1 MIDIKELKFAY
12 GNQKVFENINLTFT
26 EGHIYGL
33 LGENGVGK
41 TTLLKIINGLQSPNR
56 GECLVDGK
64 KPFSRTPDLLQE
76 IFFLPEGVIAPSYA
90 TPIKYADSIGVFYPN
105 YNRTLF
111 LDLIQ
116 EMEVAYDKKFEQLSY
131 GQKKKAMFCLAVAL
145 KTKYLLLDEPTNG
158 LDIPSKTDFRRIM
171 ARHTTEDTITI
182 ISTHQV
188 KDVENLIDP
197 IVILSKDDV
206 LVNAS
211 IEEIAQKLYF
221 SFDSEQ
227 NDQAIYSEMVPGGFI
242 NVMRNTDALE
252 SNVLIEP
259 LFNTAVRN
267 RQIIIEILK

>member
-1 MIDIKELKFAY
+1 MIDIKELNFAY
-12 GNQKVFENINLTFT
+12 GSQKVFENINLTFT

-41 TTLLKIINGLQSPNR
+41 TTLLKIINGLQCPNR

-64 KPFSRTPDLLQE
+64 KPFSRTPDFLQE
-76 IFFLPEGVIAPSYA
+76 IFFLPEGVIAPSYT

-105 YNRTLF
+105 YDRSLF
-111 LDLIQ
+111 LDLMN
-116 EMEVAYDKKFEQLSY
+116 EMEVVHDKKFEQLSY

-171 ARHTTEDTITI
+171 ARYTTENTIAI

-188 KDVENLIDP
+188 KDIENLIDP
-197 IVILSKDDV
+197 IVILAKDDV
-206 LVNAS
+206 LINAS
-211 IEEIAQKLYF
+211 IEEIAAKLYF
-221 SFDSEQ
+221 SFDNEQ

-242 NVMRNTDALE
+242 NVMRNVEGLE

-267 RQIIIEILK
+267 RQVIKEIFR

>member
-1 MIDIKELKFAY
+1 MITIEKLDFAY
-12 GNQKVFENINLTFT
+12 GKQKVFENINLNFQ

-41 TTLLKIINGLQSPNR
+41 TTLLKIINGLQSPNQ
-56 GECLVDGK
+56 GECIIDGK
-64 KPFSRTPDLLQE
+64 NPFARTPDFLQE
-76 IFFLPEGVIAPSYA
+76 IFFLPEGVIAPSYT

-105 YNRTLF
+105 YDRSLF
-111 LDLIQ
+111 LDLMN
-116 EMEVAYDKKFEQLSY
+116 EMEVVHDKKFEQLSY

-171 ARHTTEDTITI
+171 ARYTTENTIAI

-188 KDVENLIDP
+188 KDIENLIDP
-197 IVILSKDDV
+197 IVILAKDDV
-206 LVNAS
+206 LINAS
-211 IEEIAQKLYF
+211 IEEIAAKLYF
-221 SFDSEQ
+221 SFDSEK

-242 NVMRNTDALE
+242 NVMRNVEGLE

-267 RQIIIEILK
+267 RQVIKEIFR

>member
-1 MIDIKELKFAY
+1 MINIEKLDFAY
-12 GNQKVFENINLTFT
+12 GKQKVFENINLNFQ

-41 TTLLKIINGLQSPNR
+41 TTLLKIINGLQSPNQ
-56 GECLVDGK
+56 GECIIDGK
-64 KPFSRTPDLLQE
+64 NPFARTPDFLQE
-76 IFFLPEGVIAPSYA
+76 IFFLPEGVIAPSYT

-105 YNRTLF
+105 YDRSLF
-111 LDLIQ
+111 LDLMN
-116 EMEVAYDKKFEQLSY
+116 EMEVVHDKKFEQLSY

-171 ARHTTEDTITI
+171 ARYTTENTIAI

-188 KDVENLIDP
+188 KDIENLIDP
-197 IVILSKDDV
+197 IVILAKDDV
-206 LVNAS
+206 LINAS
-211 IEEIAQKLYF
+211 IEEIAAKLYF
-221 SFDSEQ
+221 SFDNEK

-242 NVMRNTDALE
+242 NVMRNVEGLE

-267 RQIIIEILK
+267 RQVIKEIFR

>member
-1 MIDIKELKFAY
+1 MITIEKLDFAY
-12 GNQKVFENINLTFT
+12 GNQKVFENINLNFQ

-41 TTLLKIINGLQSPNR
+41 TTLLKIINGLQSPNQ
-56 GECLVDGK
+56 GECIIDGK
-64 KPFSRTPDLLQE
+64 NPFARTPDFLQE
-76 IFFLPEGVIAPSYA
+76 IFFLPEGVIAPSYT

-105 YNRTLF
+105 YDRSLF
-111 LDLIQ
+111 LDLMN
-116 EMEVAYDKKFEQLSY
+116 EMEVVHDKKFEQLSY

-171 ARHTTEDTITI
+171 ARYTTENTIAI

-188 KDVENLIDP
+188 KDIENLIDP
-197 IVILSKDDV
+197 IVILAKDDV
-206 LVNAS
+206 LINAS
-211 IEEIAQKLYF
+211 IEEIAAKLYF
-221 SFDSEQ
+221 SFDSEK

-242 NVMRNTDALE
+242 NVMRNVEGLE

-267 RQIIIEILK
+267 RQVIKEIFR

>member
-1 MIDIKELKFAY
+1 MITIEKLDFAY
-12 GNQKVFENINLTFT
+12 GKQKVFENINLNFQ

-41 TTLLKIINGLQSPNR
+41 TTLLKIINGLQSPNQ
-56 GECLVDGK
+56 GECIIDGK
-64 KPFSRTPDLLQE
+64 NPFARTPDFLQE
-76 IFFLPEGVIAPSYA
+76 IFFLPEGVIAPSYT

-105 YNRTLF
+105 YDRSLF
-111 LDLIQ
+111 LDLMN
-116 EMEVAYDKKFEQLSY
+116 EMEVVHDKKFEQLSY

-171 ARHTTEDTITI
+171 ARYTTENTIAI

-188 KDVENLIDP
+188 KDIENLIDP
-197 IVILSKDDV
+197 IVILAKDDV
-206 LVNAS
+206 LINAS
-211 IEEIAQKLYF
+211 IEEIAAKLYL
-221 SFDSEQ
+221 SFDNEQ

-242 NVMRNTDALE
+242 NVMRNVEGLE

-267 RQIIIEILK
+267 RQVIKEIFR

>member
-1 MIDIKELKFAY
+1 M
-12 GNQKVFENINLTFT
+12 
-26 EGHIYGL
+26 
-33 LGENGVGK
+33 
-41 TTLLKIINGLQSPNR
+41 
-56 GECLVDGK
+56 
-64 KPFSRTPDLLQE
+64 
-76 IFFLPEGVIAPSYA
+76 IAPSYA

-171 ARHTTEDTITI
+171 ARHTTDDTITI

-267 RQIIIEILK
+267 RQIIKEILK

>member
-1 MIDIKELKFAY
+1 MIDIRELSFAY
-12 GNQKVFENINLTFT
+12 GKQKVFENINLNFQ

-41 TTLLKIINGLQSPNR
+41 TTLLKIINGLQSPNQ
-56 GECLVDGK
+56 GECIIDGK
-64 KPFSRTPDLLQE
+64 NPFARTPDFLQE
-76 IFFLPEGVIAPSYA
+76 IFFLPEGVIAPSYT

-105 YNRTLF
+105 YDRSLF
-111 LDLIQ
+111 LDLMN
-116 EMEVAYDKKFEQLSY
+116 EMEVVHDKKFEQLSY

-171 ARHTTEDTITI
+171 ARYTTENTIAI

-188 KDVENLIDP
+188 KDIENLIDP
-197 IVILSKDDV
+197 IVILAKDDV
-206 LVNAS
+206 LINAS
-211 IEEIAQKLYF
+211 IEEIAAKLYF
-221 SFDSEQ
+221 SFDNEQ
-227 NDQAIYSEMVPGGFI
+227 YDQAIYSEMVPGGFI
-242 NVMRNTDALE
+242 NVMRNVEGLE

-267 RQIIIEILK
+267 RQVIKEIFR

>member
-1 MIDIKELKFAY
+1 MITIEKLDFAY
-12 GNQKVFENINLTFT
+12 GKQKVFENINLNFQ

-41 TTLLKIINGLQSPNR
+41 TTLLKIINGLQSPNQ
-56 GECLVDGK
+56 GECIIDGK
-64 KPFSRTPDLLQE
+64 NPFARTPDFLQE
-76 IFFLPEGVIAPSYA
+76 IFFLPEGVIAPSYT

-105 YNRTLF
+105 YDRSLF
-111 LDLIQ
+111 LDLMN
-116 EMEVAYDKKFEQLSY
+116 EMEVVHDKKFEQLSY

-171 ARHTTEDTITI
+171 ARYTTENTIAI

-188 KDVENLIDP
+188 KDIENLIDP
-197 IVILSKDDV
+197 IVILAKDDV
-206 LVNAS
+206 LINAS
-211 IEEIAQKLYF
+211 IEEIAAKLYF
-221 SFDSEQ
+221 SFDNEK

-242 NVMRNTDALE
+242 NVMRNVEGLE

-267 RQIIIEILK
+267 RQVIKEIFR

>member
-1 MIDIKELKFAY
+1 MIDIGELSFAY
-12 GNQKVFENINLTFT
+12 GKQKVFENINLNFQ

-41 TTLLKIINGLQSPNR
+41 TTLLKIINGLQSPNQ
-56 GECLVDGK
+56 GECIIDGK
-64 KPFSRTPDLLQE
+64 NPFARTPDFLQE
-76 IFFLPEGVIAPSYA
+76 IFFLPEGVIAPSYT

-105 YNRTLF
+105 YDRSLF
-111 LDLIQ
+111 LDLMN
-116 EMEVAYDKKFEQLSY
+116 EMEVVHDKKFEQLSY

-171 ARHTTEDTITI
+171 ARYTTENTIAI

-188 KDVENLIDP
+188 KDIENLIDP
-197 IVILSKDDV
+197 IVILAKDDV
-206 LVNAS
+206 LINAS
-211 IEEIAQKLYF
+211 IEEIAAKLYF
-221 SFDSEQ
+221 SFDNEQ

-242 NVMRNTDALE
+242 NVMRNVEGLE

-267 RQIIIEILK
+267 RQVIKEIFR

>member
-1 MIDIKELKFAY
+1 MIDIRELSFAY
-12 GNQKVFENINLTFT
+12 GKQKVFENINLNFQ

-41 TTLLKIINGLQSPNR
+41 TTLLKIINGLQSPNQ
-56 GECLVDGK
+56 GECIIDGK
-64 KPFSRTPDLLQE
+64 NPFARTPDFLQE
-76 IFFLPEGVIAPSYA
+76 IFFLPEGVIAPSYT

-105 YNRTLF
+105 YDRSLF
-111 LDLIQ
+111 LDLMN
-116 EMEVAYDKKFEQLSY
+116 EMEVVHDKKFEQLSY

-171 ARHTTEDTITI
+171 ARYTTENTIAI

-188 KDVENLIDP
+188 KDIENLIDP
-197 IVILSKDDV
+197 IVILAKDDV
-206 LVNAS
+206 LINAS
-211 IEEIAQKLYF
+211 IEEIAAKLYF
-221 SFDSEQ
+221 SFDNEK

-242 NVMRNTDALE
+242 NVMRNVEGLE

-267 RQIIIEILK
+267 RQMIKEIFR

>member
-1 MIDIKELKFAY
+1 MIDIRELSFAY
-12 GNQKVFENINLTFT
+12 GKQKVFENINLNFQ

-41 TTLLKIINGLQSPNR
+41 TTLLKIINGLQSPNQ
-56 GECLVDGK
+56 GECIIDGK
-64 KPFSRTPDLLQE
+64 NPFARTPDFLQE
-76 IFFLPEGVIAPSYA
+76 IFFLPEGVIAPSYT

-105 YNRTLF
+105 YDRSLF
-111 LDLIQ
+111 LDLMN
-116 EMEVAYDKKFEQLSY
+116 EMEVVHDKKFEQLSY

-171 ARHTTEDTITI
+171 ARYTTENTIAI

-188 KDVENLIDP
+188 KDIENLIDP
-197 IVILSKDDV
+197 IVILAKDDV
-206 LVNAS
+206 LINAS
-211 IEEIAQKLYF
+211 IEEIAAKLYF
-221 SFDSEQ
+221 SFDNEK

-242 NVMRNTDALE
+242 NVMRNVEGLE

-267 RQIIIEILK
+267 RQVIKEIFR

>member
-1 MIDIKELKFAY
+1 M
-12 GNQKVFENINLTFT
+12 FENINLTFT

-41 TTLLKIINGLQSPNR
+41 TTLLKIINGLQCPNR

-111 LDLIQ
+111 LDLMQ

-221 SFDSEQ
+221 SFDSEK

-267 RQIIIEILK
+267 RQIIKEILK

>member
-1 MIDIKELKFAY
+1 MIDIRELSFAY
-12 GNQKVFENINLTFT
+12 GKQKVFENINLTFT

-41 TTLLKIINGLQSPNR
+41 TTLLKIINGLQSPNQ
-56 GECLVDGK
+56 GECIIDGK
-64 KPFSRTPDLLQE
+64 NPFARTPDFLQE
-76 IFFLPEGVIAPSYA
+76 IFFLPEGVIAPSYT

-105 YNRTLF
+105 YDRSLF
-111 LDLIQ
+111 LDLMN
-116 EMEVAYDKKFEQLSY
+116 EMEVVHDKKFEQLSY

-171 ARHTTEDTITI
+171 ARYTTENTIAI

-188 KDVENLIDP
+188 KDIENLIDP

-206 LVNAS
+206 LINAS
-211 IEEIAQKLYF
+211 IEEIAAKLYF
-221 SFDSEQ
+221 SFDNEK

-242 NVMRNTDALE
+242 NVMRNVEGLE

-267 RQIIIEILK
+267 RQVIKEIFR